1 MFLSEN
7 KFNDRKESFL
17 TKYYCKRSKLT
28 PFLKICMLTVISKLI
43 VTFTSFGQVTL
54 VIFLTLGKL
63 KLSVTFTNFGQIT
76 IAIFTT
82 LSKSW
87 TSAFH
92 MGNKKHFVF

>member
-7 KFNDRKESFL
+7 KFNDRKESSL

-28 PFLKICMLTVISKLI
+28 PFLKICMLTVISKLL

-63 KLSVTFTNFGQIT
+63 KLYVTFTNFNSEQVMDL
-76 IAIFTT
+76 F
-82 LSKSW
+82 
-87 TSAFH
+87 AFH